1 MPGKD
6 QILSQMA
13 NRAVGTVTDNMGFQI
28 SKAVDIGVN
37 GLLDILLG
45 QSKDDRLKEMNEHH
59 DKLLEIVNH
68 SNVPHLQDLSSAR
81 ITPMNASQ
89 SLKNEIETANSHIRS
104 AITELMEARNHT
116 RCRVCRGKL
125 EEAIGLVGD
134 KTGEILETSERVL
147 AIQRLRDTGDIPPGL
162 TYDDLSR
169 KQKQLVE
176 GIVEKFHPAQALE
189 EKGIPEGAMEYV
201 GKYQQPRQT
210 RSRKG
215 SQRRGKKPSA
225 RRH

>member
-1 MPGKD
+1 MSGED
-6 QILSQMA
+6 QLISQVA
-13 NRAVGTVTDNMGFQI
+13 NRAVGTVTDSMGFQI
-28 SKAVDIGVN
+28 SKVVDIGVN

-45 QSKDDRLKEMNEHH
+45 ESKDGRRKEMNEHH

-68 SNVPHLQDLSSAR
+68 SNIPHLQDISSVR
-81 ITPMNASQ
+81 LTPMNASQ

-147 AIQRLRDTGDIPPGL
+147 AMQRLRDSGDIPPGL
-162 TYDDLSR
+162 TYDDLNR

-176 GIVEKFHPAQALE
+176 EIVEKFHPAQELA
-189 EKGIPEGAMEYV
+189 EKGIPEGAMQYV
-201 GKYQQPRQT
+201 GKYQQPKQS
-210 RSRKG
+210 RSRKEP
-215 SQRRGKKPSA
+215 QRRGKKPSA

>member
-1 MPGKD
+1 
-6 QILSQMA
+6 
-13 NRAVGTVTDNMGFQI
+13 
-28 SKAVDIGVN
+28 
-37 GLLDILLG
+37 
-45 QSKDDRLKEMNEHH
+45 
-59 DKLLEIVNH
+59 
-68 SNVPHLQDLSSAR
+68 
-81 ITPMNASQ
+81 MNASQ

-176 GIVEKFHPAQALE
+176 GIVEKFHPAQELE